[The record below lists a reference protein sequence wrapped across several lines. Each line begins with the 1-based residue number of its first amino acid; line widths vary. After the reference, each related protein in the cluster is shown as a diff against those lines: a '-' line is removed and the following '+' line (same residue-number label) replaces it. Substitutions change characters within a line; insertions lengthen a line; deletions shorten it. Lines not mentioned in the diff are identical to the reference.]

1 MGRNFV
7 KNVVINT
14 MENKI
19 KLGIF
24 IALILA
30 TINFYK
36 LYINIY
42 MKKETKQTI
51 LGAIVVFTF
60 IALVLLVGS
69 LDYKVMMM

>member
-19 KLGIF
+19 RDIYRTDLSH
-24 IALILA
+24 
-30 TINFYK
+30 YK